1 MNWVIGQDVLIAPDI
16 PTDLALQHY
25 PGGVRQVRTN
35 ASTNDDAE
43 RIFGWQRRR
52 VTDACVLVFLRVSMQ
67 VALPSRRNYVRLTP
81 DPGALEDDE
90 EANNGEFASAVE
102 EGILETTGEGGEEE
116 NDGQHQED
124 EGGGYS

>member
-1 MNWVIGQDVLIAPDI
+1 MFAISLTLLVTHSVMGW
-16 PTDLALQHY
+16 
-25 PGGVRQVRTN
+25 
-35 ASTNDDAE
+35 SNDDAE

-116 NDGQHQED
+116 DDGQHQED